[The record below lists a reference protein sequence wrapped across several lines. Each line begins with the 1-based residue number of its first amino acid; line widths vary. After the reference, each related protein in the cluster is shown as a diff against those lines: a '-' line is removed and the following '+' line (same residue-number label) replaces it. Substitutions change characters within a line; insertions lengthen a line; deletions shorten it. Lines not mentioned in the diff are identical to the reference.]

1 MENKTIKV
9 LLIEDNP
16 AHARLIQESVTEIS
30 EAFFDFESTDRLSTG
45 LERLAAA
52 EFDIVLLDLGL
63 PDSQGFD
70 TFVRTYA
77 QARGVPIIVLTCL
90 DDEALAAKAVLEGA
104 QDYLIKGEADP
115 KVLVRSIRYAIG
127 RQKALAEHLVKTQQ
141 VKHGKTVGF
150 IGAKGGVGTTT
161 LAVNVALALA
171 ASDKMVIALELRSY
185 FGTFSLQLGQTPVE
199 TLAHLLE
206 LEPEHLDERELSTR
220 LVNHPTGL
228 RVLFGPQKVDT
239 YKEIKPEQAEAI
251 IKGLADMADY
261 LIIDLPCHPSA
272 ATQTALVHS
281 DFVTLI
287 VEPEPACVASGQLT
301 LELLQSWGVGGEL
314 VGVVV
319 VNRTVLSLPMRLTEI
334 RAQLGRN
341 IIGVVPPAADGCKR
355 ALEFGKPIVISQ
367 PDTVAAVSLT
377 EIADR
382 LVTGKA
388 LSTSL

>member
-185 FGTFSLQLGQTPVE
+185 FGTFSLQLGLTPVV
-199 TLAHLLE
+199 TLADLLE
-206 LEPEHLDERELSTR
+206 LEPGRIDERELSTR

-388 LSTSL
+388 LSMSL